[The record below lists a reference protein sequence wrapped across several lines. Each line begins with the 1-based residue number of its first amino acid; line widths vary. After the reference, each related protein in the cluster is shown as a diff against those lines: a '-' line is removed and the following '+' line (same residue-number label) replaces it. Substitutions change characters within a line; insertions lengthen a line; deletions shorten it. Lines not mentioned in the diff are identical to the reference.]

1 MSDTAIRKVLRG
13 ETRAVE
19 AASRGAAERLTE
31 RLAAEADVAYA
42 YTDSPIGR
50 LLLAVSDHG
59 LVRLQWIENDED
71 ETLQELADKVSPRVV
86 LAPSRL
92 DDVRRELDEYFEGR
106 RRDFDIAV
114 DLRMAKGFTRKVLEA
129 TARIPFGSV
138 STYRDV
144 AKRAGSPRGMRAT
157 GNALGWNRIPIVI
170 PCHRVVRTG
179 GGLGGYGGGLDR
191 KRTLLAIEGVDVEDV
206 S

>member
-1 MSDTAIRKVLRG
+1 MSDTAIRRALRG
-13 ETRAVE
+13 DARAIE
-19 AASRGAAERLTE
+19 AASRDAAERLAA
-31 RLAAEADVAYA
+31 RLAGEAEVAYG

-50 LLLAVSDHG
+50 LILAVTDHG

-71 ETLQELADKVSPRVV
+71 ETLQELADKVSPRIL
-86 LAPSRL
+86 LAPPRL
-92 DDVRRELDEYFEGR
+92 DDVRRELDEYFAGDRTEFEVPL
-106 RRDFDIAV
+106 DM
-114 DLRMAKGFTRKVLEA
+114 RMAKGFTRKVLEA
-129 TARIPFGSV
+129 TSRIPFGSV

-191 KRTLLAIEGVDVEDV
+191 KRTLLAIEGVSFEDGE
-206 S
+206 